1 MENERRG
8 ENKGVKGCEEI
19 LFCFVGWSWFFIGFT
34 LFLGYTF
41 LCFYLF
47 MIIFCRRIMIISI
60 LSCFHFLTI
69 KHSVPHYY
77 HIRETLI
84 QDFVFVEF

>member
-8 ENKGVKGCEEI
+8 ENKGVKGYEEI

-47 MIIFCRRIMIISI
+47 MMIIF
-60 LSCFHFLTI
+60 L
-69 KHSVPHYY
+69 P
-77 HIRETLI
+77 
-84 QDFVFVEF
+84 